1 MVEAAPNLVIVM
13 NSEKVLEYFR
23 QRSLSERQTD
33 DLDRI
38 DAKLEQG
45 FQVGGDFIKQP
56 SAEDKAMFMA
66 NMLIHALN
74 QNDETKMGL
83 CCSFLAT
90 RYPDLKQVRIVQHPD
105 RTSIEMINDRAY
117 VEEAKIQFKAK
128 HDLS

>member
-1 MVEAAPNLVIVM
+1 MVEAVSNLVIVM

-23 QRSLSERQTD
+23 ARSLSNQQLI

-38 DAKLEQG
+38 DAKLLQG
-45 FQVGGDFIKQP
+45 FRVAGEFIKQP

-83 CCSFLAT
+83 CCSFCLL
-90 RYPDLKQVRIVQHPD
+90 Y
-105 RTSIEMINDRAY
+105 TSDAADED
-117 VEEAKIQFKAK
+117 
-128 HDLS
+128 

>member
-1 MVEAAPNLVIVM
+1 MI
-13 NSEKVLEYFR
+13 
-23 QRSLSERQTD
+23 

-38 DAKLEQG
+38 DAKLLQG
-45 FQVGGDFIKQP
+45 FRVAGEFIKQP

-105 RTSIEMINDRAY
+105 RTSIEMINDRIY
-117 VEEAKIQFKAK
+117 VEETQVQFKSR
-128 HDLS
+128 HELS

>member
-1 MVEAAPNLVIVM
+1 MVEAVSNLVIVM

-23 QRSLSERQTD
+23 ARSLSNQQLI
-33 DLDRI
+33 DLGRI
-38 DAKLEQG
+38 DAKLLQG
-45 FQVGGDFIKQP
+45 FRVAGEFIKQP

-105 RTSIEMINDRAY
+105 RTSIEMINDRIY
-117 VEEAKIQFKAK
+117 VEETQVQFKSR
-128 HDLS
+128 HELS

>member
-1 MVEAAPNLVIVM
+1 MVEAVSNLVIVM

-23 QRSLSERQTD
+23 ARSLSNQQLI
-33 DLDRI
+33 DLGRI
-38 DAKLEQG
+38 DAKLLQG
-45 FQVGGDFIKQP
+45 FRVAGEFIKQP

-105 RTSIEMINDRAY
+105 RTSIEMINDRIY
-117 VEEAKIQFKAK
+117 VEETQVQFNSR
-128 HDLS
+128 HELS

>member
-1 MVEAAPNLVIVM
+1 MVEAVSNLVIVM

-23 QRSLSERQTD
+23 ARSLSNQQLI

-38 DAKLEQG
+38 DAKLLQG
-45 FQVGGDFIKQP
+45 FRVAGEFIKQP
-56 SAEDKAMFMA
+56 SAEDKAMFMT

-105 RTSIEMINDRAY
+105 RTSIEMINDRIY
-117 VEEAKIQFKAK
+117 VEETQVQFKSR
-128 HDLS
+128 HELS

>member
-23 QRSLSERQTD
+23 QRSLSEHQTD

-66 NMLIHALN
+66 NMLIHALTTKRDSL
-74 QNDETKMGL
+74 QQAENDEGAQLIDSTMMIIDT
-83 CCSFLAT
+83 SAT
-90 RYPDLKQVRIVQHPD
+90 AQIYN
-105 RTSIEMINDRAY
+105 TNGIEA
-117 VEEAKIQFKAK
+117 
-128 HDLS
+128 

>member
-1 MVEAAPNLVIVM
+1 MVEAVSNLVIVM

-23 QRSLSERQTD
+23 ARSLSNQQLI

-38 DAKLEQG
+38 DAKLLQG
-45 FQVGGDFIKQP
+45 FRVAGEFIKQP

-105 RTSIEMINDRAY
+105 RTSIEMINDRIY
-117 VEEAKIQFKAK
+117 VEETQVQFKSR
-128 HDLS
+128 HELS

>member
-1 MVEAAPNLVIVM
+1 MVEAVSNLVIVM

-23 QRSLSERQTD
+23 ARSLSNQQLI

-38 DAKLEQG
+38 DAKLLQG
-45 FQVGGDFIKQP
+45 FRVAGEFIKQP

-105 RTSIEMINDRAY
+105 RTSIETVSYTHLTLPTILL
-117 VEEAKIQFKAK
+117 V
-128 HDLS
+128 